1 MVEIKFRNTQQAA
14 AVAAYCPVM
23 NGAYGG
29 NDSYHSRGPG
39 QWDCSLLQMA
49 TSQWTGNQNGHPFLG
64 SGLLLSPTK
73 LQQVS
78 LKVKASGRNTL
89 QFPTTM
95 GSGGLYILLDQGAVQ
110 GTGARDFEG

>member
-49 TSQWTGNQNGHPFLG
+49 TSQWTGN
-64 SGLLLSPTK
+64 
-73 LQQVS
+73 
-78 LKVKASGRNTL
+78 
-89 QFPTTM
+89 
-95 GSGGLYILLDQGAVQ
+95 
-110 GTGARDFEG
+110 